1 MTTNSAS
8 HHPPE
13 SAKPARQ
20 QQTLAI
26 VDADIVSGMD
36 EVAREQLLNNLRH
49 YRGDG
54 VRPLWINWLRQRADL
69 RFTCLVHDVLAFNN
83 FMLDVVRSVEG
94 VRETST
100 ILSFGGRADI
110 DTLLD
115 LEMEMSTNNLVAA
128 NVMIDVQPGL
138 DRRCFQGL
146 LDLPTHPQV
155 RRVWLLN
162 CYHSDDADL
171 MMLLVGK
178 NISSI
183 IGYVMSWIRT
193 TPGVVDTEVLSV
205 MDWRW
210 LASPDDIVELCE
222 MFFTRMSA

>member
-1 MTTNSAS
+1 MTTTT
-8 HHPPE
+8 
-13 SAKPARQ
+13 KPSEEQKYKRPQ
-20 QQTLAI
+20 QALAI
-26 VDADIVSGMD
+26 IDTDIVSGKD
-36 EVAREQLLNNLRH
+36 EVAREQLLHNLRQ
-49 YRGDG
+49 YRGNG
-54 VRPLWINWLRQRADL
+54 VRPLWINWLRQRADF
-69 RFTCLVHDVLAFNN
+69 RFTCLVHDNLAFNN

-100 ILSFGGRADI
+100 MLSFGGRADI

-115 LEMEMSTNNLVAA
+115 LEMDISTNNMVAA

-146 LDLPTHPQV
+146 VDLPSHPQV
-155 RRVWLLN
+155 KRVWLLN
-162 CYHSDDADL
+162 CYHSDNADL

-178 NISSI
+178 NIAAI
-183 IGYVMSWIRT
+183 TGYVMSWIRT
-193 TPGVVDTEVLSV
+193 MPGVVDTEVLTV

-222 MFFTRMSA
+222 MFFTRMSS